1 MSDDKIRKKTGRPSI
16 YSDELAARICA
27 GLACGKSLRTVCK
40 QEGMPSLETV
50 FRWLREKPEFRDQYA
65 HAKNES
71 ADALVEEMLD
81 IADDANGDHDDE
93 GRYVSENVQRSKLRI
108 DTRKWIAAKMKPKK
122 FGDHIDVNHGGQ
134 TDNPLHAIIQA
145 VQGNIIRPVGSPLTA
160 PRMIDGEDF

>member
-1 MSDDKIRKKTGRPSI
+1 MPPREKSKPNIGRPSS

-27 GLACGKSLRTVCK
+27 ELACGKSLRTVCK
-40 QEGMPSLETV
+40 PEGMPSLETI

-81 IADDANGDHDDE
+81 IADDASGDHDDE
-93 GRYVSENVQRSKLRI
+93 GRFVSENVQRSKLRI

-122 FGDHIDVNHGGQ
+122 FGDQIDVNHGGQ
-134 TDNPLHAIIQA
+134 NDNPLTALIMS
-145 VQGNIIRPVGSPLTA
+145 VQGNVLRPVSQHLIEA
-160 PRMIDGEDF
+160 DDD